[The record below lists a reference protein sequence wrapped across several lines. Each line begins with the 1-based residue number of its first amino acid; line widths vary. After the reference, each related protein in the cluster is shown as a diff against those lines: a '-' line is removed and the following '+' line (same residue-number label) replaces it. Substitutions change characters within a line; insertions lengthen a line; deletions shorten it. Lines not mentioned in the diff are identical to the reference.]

1 MNTMMKSLWQDRY
14 VAAFHN
20 FKVKSNRYLVMQVVI
35 GGKNKY
41 LINGSN
47 VQNNR
52 VQDFFRSVQLN
63 VNNPHFLI
71 MQGRITKVIANRLL
85 FLTQSHHCWCFY
97 FYCQVLNMK
106 PPEILAM
113 IEEAAGTRMYE
124 AKKQQ
129 ALKTIEKK
137 EEKIKEINDILME
150 EVTPTLNK
158 LREERTQYLQF
169 QKTERELEH
178 LNRQYVAYKF
188 CSMEQASSRL
198 KEEFEDLHKERET
211 LISTGENLKTEI
223 AELEKQVHNLQQQ
236 RDEEGGKQLS
246 GLEANLRAQEKAES
260 KAQTAVKM
268 HKESIKAEEKKKK
281 GLTKSLEVDRA
292 ALTGNFHFIM

>member
-1 MNTMMKSLWQDRY
+1 
-14 VAAFHN
+14 
-20 FKVKSNRYLVMQVVI
+20 
-35 GGKNKY
+35 
-41 LINGSN
+41 
-47 VQNNR
+47 
-52 VQDFFRSVQLN
+52 
-63 VNNPHFLI
+63 
-71 MQGRITKVIANRLL
+71 
-85 FLTQSHHCWCFY
+85 
-97 FYCQVLNMK
+97 MK

-137 EEKIKEINDILME
+137 EEKIKEINDILTE

-188 CSMEQASSRL
+188 CTLEEASDQL
-198 KEEFEDLHKERET
+198 KEEFEQLHREKESHHT
-211 LISTGENLKTEI
+211 NAAKLKADIEQLDK
-223 AELEKQVHNLQQQ
+223 EVHNLQQQ
-236 RDEEGGKQLS
+236 RDQEGGKQLA

-268 HKESIKAEEKKKK
+268 MKESIKAEEKKKK
-281 GLTKSLEVDRA
+281 DLKKSLDVDTA
-292 ALTGNFHFIM
+292 ALKGTVYPIIPKRHPA